1 VNTLSKILHGES
13 SLRQLLVK
21 MPTLCLK
28 YVTILIVNNFYTL
41 EPILI
46 IFGTLYA
53 EITGF

>member
-1 VNTLSKILHGES
+1 VS
-13 SLRQLLVK
+13 Q
-21 MPTLCLK
+21 K
-28 YVTILIVNNFYTL
+28 YHYFIVNNFYKL